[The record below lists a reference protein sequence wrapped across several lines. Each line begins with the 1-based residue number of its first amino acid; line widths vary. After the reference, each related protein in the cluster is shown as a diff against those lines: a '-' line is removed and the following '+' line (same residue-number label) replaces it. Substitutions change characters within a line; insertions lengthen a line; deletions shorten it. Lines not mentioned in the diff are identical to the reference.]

1 MLVEISRKLG
11 LIIGHCALA
20 AVMASV
26 GSPVQAQENLEQ
38 FYKGRTINL
47 IIGSAPGGGYDLY
60 GRMIARYIG
69 KHIAGNPLVVPNNMP
84 GAASNV
90 AAGYVYNVAPKDGT
104 VMGALYMGSVVDPLF
119 SDSRPTHDPTQFNYI
134 GNANA
139 DVYVC
144 LVRADANVKSFE
156 DLFSKELI
164 VGGSAIGASTHDF
177 PALLNAVLGTKFKI
191 VAGYPGTR
199 EISFAIDKNEVQG
212 GCGNTWSS
220 ISSSQ
225 RDWFTS
231 GKVKVLAQED
241 ATGYPELN
249 ALHIPRTL
257 DFAKTDEQRQML
269 ELYYSQTAFG
279 RPYVMAPQV
288 EPAKIKLMRKAFMDT
303 MNDPELKAEAEKI
316 KVDVIPI
323 AGDVL
328 QELVKKI
335 YATPKNIVD
344 KVRVALA
351 QK

>member
-1 MLVEISRKLG
+1 MSELHKKLG
-11 LIIGHCALA
+11 YGIVIGMIAWFGLA
-20 AVMASV
+20 TSGQAGDDELAS
-26 GSPVQAQENLEQ
+26 
-38 FYKGRTINL
+38 FYRGRSVNL

-60 GRMIARYIG
+60 GRMIARVIG
-69 KHIAGNPLVVPNNMP
+69 KYIPGQPLVVPSNMP

-90 AAGYVYNVAPKDGT
+90 AAAYVYNVAPKDGT
-104 VMGALYMGSVVDPLF
+104 VLGALYMGAVVDPLF
-119 SDSRPTHDPTQFNYI
+119 SDQRPTHDPTQFNYI

-144 LVRADANVKSFE
+144 LVRADAPVKTFE

-225 RDWFTS
+225 REWFTS

-241 ATGYPELN
+241 AKGYPMLN
-249 ALHIPRTL
+249 EQHIPRTL
-257 DFAKTDEQRQML
+257 DFAKTDEQRQIL

-279 RPYVMAPQV
+279 RPYVMAPHV
-288 EPAKIKLMRKAFMDT
+288 ESAKVNAMRKAFMAS
-303 MNDPELKAEAEKI
+303 MQDPDLRAEAEKI
-316 KVDVIPI
+316 RVDVIPI

-328 QELVKKI
+328 QNLVKKI
-335 YATPKNIVD
+335 YATPQSVID
-344 KVRVALA
+344 KVRQALA
-351 QK
+351 AK

>member
-1 MLVEISRKLG
+1 MVVKLCKKLG
-11 LIIGHCALA
+11 IRAVLAFCFAHGVLVSSARADDDLAL
-20 AVMASV
+20 
-26 GSPVQAQENLEQ
+26 
-38 FYKGRTINL
+38 FYKGRTISL

-60 GRMIARYIG
+60 GRLIARYIG
-69 KHIAGNPLVVPNNMP
+69 KHIPGNPVVVPSNMP

-90 AAGYVYNVAPKDGT
+90 AAAYVYNVAPKDGT

-119 SDSRPTHDPTQFNYI
+119 SDQRPTHDPTQFNYI

-144 LVRADANVKSFE
+144 LVRADAQVKTFE
-156 DLFSKELI
+156 DLFTHELI

-225 RDWFTS
+225 RDWFSS

-241 ATGYPELN
+241 AKGYPELN
-249 ALHIPRTL
+249 AQKIPRTL

-269 ELYYSQTAFG
+269 ELYYSQSAFG
-279 RPYVMAPQV
+279 RPYVMAPHVDQD
-288 EPAKIKLMRKAFMDT
+288 KIKAMRTAFMAT
-303 MNDPELKAEAEKI
+303 MNDPDLKAEAEKI

-335 YATPKNIVD
+335 YATSPDIVD
-344 KVRVALA
+344 KVRRALA
-351 QK
+351 AK